1 MPCGSGQ
8 FPISEIGYRIDN
20 PPSSLPLEMPIF
32 LSAIRYPQSEIGT
45 AGSPLWQ
52 TVFISLAVILILLEI
67 VRGWRL
73 GIMRQL
79 VRVAAIIAA
88 YAAAFFG
95 GDQLVPLLRP
105 LVTAPDIVLSAAAG
119 AILALLVYAAIAGLG
134 AVLFKRT
141 SQQGAGAV
149 RLLYGLSGAFVG
161 LLFGAFFI
169 WLLLIGIRSIGSIAE
184 AQVQA
189 QPARDSL
196 RAAAGNP
203 ASDDRAPSA
212 PALDP
217 DALMRLLAR
226 LKNSVELGTTGGFI
240 KKADAMPSG
249 SYQTL
254 TDASVVLA
262 NPETAQRF
270 LSHPAAAE
278 LSEHPKIVALRNDPE
293 VIEIIREGRLFELLS
308 HPRVV
313 EAANDPDLVERVK
326 RFDLK
331 KALDY
336 AGKK

>member
-1 MPCGSGQ
+1 MPN
-8 FPISEIGYRIDN
+8 FPVAVQN
-20 PPSSLPLEMPIF
+20 PPS
-32 LSAIRYPQSEIGT
+32 EIS
-45 AGSPLWQ
+45 GSPLWQ
-52 TVFISLAVILILLEI
+52 TVFISFAVILILLEI
-67 VRGWRL
+67 IRGWRL

-105 LVTAPDIVLSAAAG
+105 MVTAPDIVLSAVAG
-119 AILALLVYAAIAGLG
+119 AILALLVYATIAGLG

-141 SQQGAGAV
+141 SQQSAGGV

-161 LLFGAFFI
+161 LLFGGFFI

-189 QPARDSL
+189 KPARDSL
-196 RAAAGNP
+196 RAPSNP
-203 ASDDRAPSA
+203 ASDPRAPSSL
-212 PALDP
+212 ALDP
-217 DALMRLLAR
+217 DSLTRMLAR
-226 LKNSVELGTTGGFI
+226 LKNSVELGTAGGLI
-240 KKADAMPSG
+240 KKADVMPDG
-249 SYQTL
+249 IYQTL

-278 LSEHPKIVALRNDPE
+278 LSEHPKIVALRDDPE
-293 VIEIIREGRLFELLS
+293 LVAILREGRLLELLS
-308 HPRVV
+308 HPKVV
-313 EAANDPDLVERVK
+313 EAANDPDLAERVK

-331 KALDY
+331 KALEF

>member
-1 MPCGSGQ
+1 MIQ
-8 FPISEIGYRIDN
+8 N
-20 PPSSLPLEMPIF
+20 PPS
-32 LSAIRYPQSEIGT
+32 EI

-52 TVFISLAVILILLEI
+52 TVFISFAVILILLEI
-67 VRGWRL
+67 IRGWRL

-95 GDQLVPLLRP
+95 GDQFAPLLRP
-105 LVTAPDIVLSAAAG
+105 LVTAPDIVLSAVAG
-119 AILALLVYAAIAGLG
+119 AILALLAYLTIAGLG

-141 SQQGAGAV
+141 SQQSAGAV

-189 QPARDSL
+189 KSVTNADDVGPNPTRRYLPGHGPSQRPTLDSNSL
-196 RAAAGNP
+196 
-203 ASDDRAPSA
+203 AP
-212 PALDP
+212 
-217 DALMRLLAR
+217 LLAR

-240 KKADAMPSG
+240 KKADAMPDG
-249 SYQTL
+249 VYQTL
-254 TDASVVLA
+254 TDASVALA
-262 NPETAQRF
+262 NPETAQRV

-278 LSEHPKIVALRNDPE
+278 LSEHPKIVALRDDPE
-293 VIEIIREGRLFELLS
+293 FAAIIREGRLLELLS
-308 HPRVV
+308 YPKVI
-313 EAANDPDLVERVK
+313 EAANDPDLAERVK

-331 KALDY
+331 KVLED
-336 AGKK
+336 AGRKN